1 MKFQDVKETYR
12 ISSAMPSTTRTENSN
27 AKDQFQRTP
36 KAGSSVAAL
45 GLAYRDPED
54 PRHRPHRY
62 LLATISSYHVHH
74 RQIVYDHHVP
84 LSPLDELVRTFGSVP
99 VFELVALDI

>member
-62 LLATISSYHVHH
+62 LLATIFSYHARH
-74 RQIVYDHHVP
+74 RQIVFGHHVH
-84 LSPLDELVRTFGSVP
+84 LSLLDEAVRMFGSVP